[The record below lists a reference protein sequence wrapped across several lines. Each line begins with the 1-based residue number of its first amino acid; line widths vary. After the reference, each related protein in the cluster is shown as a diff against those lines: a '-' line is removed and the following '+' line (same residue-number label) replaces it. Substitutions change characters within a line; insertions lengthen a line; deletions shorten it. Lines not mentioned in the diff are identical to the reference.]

1 MFTGIIRAVGRV
13 SSIKKE
19 GGVSR
24 LKVDSQ
30 EIASDASIGASISI
44 NGVCLTVTEIDGNTM
59 SFDISQE
66 TMNRTNLGQL
76 REGEEVNLEPALRPM
91 DRLGGH
97 LVTGHIDAT
106 GRIKNIR
113 PLGDAKE
120 IEIEAPDEIMGY
132 IVEKGSIAI
141 DGISLTV
148 NSVHGNTFKVVIIPH
163 TEAVTTIGKKGI
175 NEKVN
180 LETDIIGKYVY
191 RFISGRE
198 KSSEDESLMKK
209 LQEAGFL

>member
-1 MFTGIIRAVGRV
+1 MFTGIVRAMGMVL
-13 SSIKKE
+13 SIKTE

-24 LKVDSQ
+24 LRVDSQ
-30 EIASDASIGASISI
+30 EIASDASIGDSISI

-59 SFDISQE
+59 SFDISHE
-66 TMNRTNLGQL
+66 TMSRTNLGQL
-76 REGEEVNLEPALRPM
+76 KEGDLVNLEPALRPM

-120 IEIEAPDEIMGY
+120 MEIEAPEEIMRY
-132 IVEKGSIAI
+132 VVEKGSIAV

-148 NSVHGNTFKVVIIPH
+148 NSVEGNTFKVVIIPH
-163 TEAVTTIGKKGI
+163 TEAVTTIGKKRI

-191 RFISGRE
+191 RFISGRD
-198 KSSEDESLMKK
+198 KSSKDETLMKK
-209 LQEAGFL
+209 LEEAGFL

>member
-1 MFTGIIRAVGRV
+1 MFTGIIRAMGKV
-13 SSIKKE
+13 SSIKTSSGISK
-19 GGVSR
+19 
-24 LKVDSQ
+24 LKVDSKDISF
-30 EIASDASIGASISI
+30 EASIGDSIAI
-44 NGVCLTVTEIDGNTM
+44 NGVCLTVTEIHGNTM

-66 TMNRTNLGQL
+66 TMSRTNLGQL
-76 REGEEVNLEPALRPM
+76 KEGDLVNLEPALRPM

-113 PLGDAKE
+113 PIGDAKE
-120 IEIEAPDEIMGY
+120 IEIEAPDEIMRY
-132 IVEKGSIAI
+132 IIEKGSIAV

-148 NSVHGNTFKVVIIPH
+148 NHVEGNTFKVVIIPH

-191 RFISGRE
+191 RFISGRD
-198 KSSEDESLMKK
+198 KSSDNEFLMKK